1 LAANSFWGSDEARRI
16 YGLDPDSGG
25 FAADEVMSCVVERD
39 RVEQAMKDLVER
51 GKPYD
56 IVFDI
61 IAKGSKERKTI
72 NSVAELIRDA
82 EGRPVKVAGVLQEIT
97 RQRRLETALSQRQT
111 LLGQAEKLGRIGAW
125 VLNVDTRKQDWSEET
140 FRVLDLDPA
149 DGEPALEDILNYFQ
163 PAYRAAALSA
173 LEAVEQRGE
182 SMNGEWEIITN
193 TGKKRWIHMVAS
205 PYREGGRI
213 SHILGSLR
221 DITADKLAEL
231 QIKSLLADKELIL
244 KEVHHRVKNNMYT
257 IGSLLSLQAAAIA
270 EPAAIAALQDAR
282 GRVQSMMVLYDKL
295 YQAQDYGELTLEAY
309 LSPLVDEIAGNF
321 SRGDSIQL
329 VKRFDAT
336 ALDLKRLQSIGIIV
350 NELITNAMKYAFKGR
365 EGGTIWVSAYSAG
378 DSIEL
383 RVADDGVGIPEGVSL
398 EGSGGFGLML
408 IDTLTKQLD
417 GSIRIERGKGSKVV
431 LTIRR

>member
-1 LAANSFWGSDEARRI
+1 
-16 YGLDPDSGG
+16 
-25 FAADEVMSCVVERD
+25 
-39 RVEQAMKDLVER
+39 
-51 GKPYD
+51 
-56 IVFDI
+56 
-61 IAKGSKERKTI
+61 
-72 NSVAELIRDA
+72 
-82 EGRPVKVAGVLQEIT
+82 
-97 RQRRLETALSQRQT
+97 
-111 LLGQAEKLGRIGAW
+111 
-125 VLNVDTRKQDWSEET
+125 
-140 FRVLDLDPA
+140 
-149 DGEPALEDILNYFQ
+149 
-163 PAYRAAALSA
+163 
-173 LEAVEQRGE
+173 
-182 SMNGEWEIITN
+182 
-193 TGKKRWIHMVAS
+193 
-205 PYREGGRI
+205 
-213 SHILGSLR
+213 
-221 DITADKLAEL
+221 
-231 QIKSLLADKELIL
+231 
-244 KEVHHRVKNNMYT
+244 MYS